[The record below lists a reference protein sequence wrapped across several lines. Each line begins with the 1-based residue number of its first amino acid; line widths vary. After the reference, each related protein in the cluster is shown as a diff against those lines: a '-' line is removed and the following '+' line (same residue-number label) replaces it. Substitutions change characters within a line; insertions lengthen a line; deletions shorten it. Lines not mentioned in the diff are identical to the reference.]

1 MSSPHDFDFLHGEWD
16 VRNRRLTD
24 FLDAD
29 SGWGETKSG
38 HG

>member
-29 SGWGETKSG
+29 SGWGETERG